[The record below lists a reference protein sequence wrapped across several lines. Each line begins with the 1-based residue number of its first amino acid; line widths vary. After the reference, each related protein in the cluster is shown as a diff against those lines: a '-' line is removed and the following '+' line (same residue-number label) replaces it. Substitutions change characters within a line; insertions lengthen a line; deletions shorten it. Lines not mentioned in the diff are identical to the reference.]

1 MATLKQLV
9 DETTNIKNELKT
21 CHTNLKNN
29 LIAKGV
35 ECSDADKLLSLVNK
49 VGEISTAVT
58 VESSD
63 NVLMEL
69 GSFSNYITVR
79 IPPSSIKKQFTFTST
94 FKGSIRFFVVFN
106 SGGGNVDGVFL
117 KNDLIMK
124 TITGGLNTNTMSFD
138 FSDVNIG
145 DILSFG
151 FKNKITNADRVVNV
165 SKWEIRGALIGI

>member
-1 MATLKQLV
+1 MSTLKKLV
-9 DETTNIKNELKT
+9 DETTNIKDELVT

-29 LIAKGV
+29 LITKGV

-49 VGEISTAVT
+49 VGEISTAI

-69 GSFSNYITVR
+69 GSLVKYVTVQV
-79 IPPSSIKKQFTFTST
+79 PPNSIKKQFTFTST
-94 FKGSIRFFVVFN
+94 FKGSIRFFVVFD
-106 SGGGNVDGVFL
+106 SATGNVDGVFL
-117 KNDLIMK
+117 KNDLIVK

-151 FKNKITNADRVVNV
+151 FKNKITNEDKFVGV
-165 SKWEIRGALIGI
+165 SKWEMRGDLIGI

>member
-1 MATLKQLV
+1 MTTLKKLV
-9 DETTNIKNELKT
+9 DETTNIKDELVT
-21 CHTNLKNN
+21 CYTDLKNN
-29 LIAKGV
+29 LITKGV

-69 GSFSNYITVR
+69 GSLAKYVTVQV
-79 IPPSSIKKQFTFTST
+79 PPNSTKKQFTFTST
-94 FKGSIRFFVVFN
+94 FKGSIRFLVVFN
-106 SGGGNVDGVFL
+106 SAGGYIDGVFL

-124 TITGGLNTNTMSFD
+124 TITGKLNTNTMSFD
-138 FSDVNIG
+138 FSDVNVG

-151 FKNKITNADRVVNV
+151 FKNRIVNTHENVSV
-165 SKWEIRGALIGI
+165 SKWEMRGDLIGI

>member
-1 MATLKQLV
+1 MATLKKLV
-9 DETTNIKNELKT
+9 DETTNIKDELVT

-29 LIAKGV
+29 LITKGV

-49 VGEISTAVT
+49 VGETSMAI

-69 GSFSNYITVR
+69 GSLANYVAVQV
-79 IPPSSIKKQFTFTST
+79 PPNSIKKQFTFTST
-94 FKGSIRFFVVFN
+94 FKGSVRFLVVFN
-106 SGGGNVDGVFL
+106 NSTGNVDGVFL

-124 TITGGLNTNTMSFD
+124 TITGGLNKNTMSFD
-138 FSDVNIG
+138 FSDVNKG

-165 SKWEIRGALIGI
+165 SKWEIRGDLIGI

>member
-1 MATLKQLV
+1 MATLKNLV
-9 DETTNIKNELKT
+9 DETTNIKDELKT

-29 LIAKGV
+29 LITKGV
-35 ECSDADKLLSLVNK
+35 ECSDADKLSSLVNK

-94 FKGSIRFFVVFN
+94 FKGSVRFLVVFN
-106 SGGGNVDGVFL
+106 NSTGNVDGVFL

-151 FKNKITNADRVVNV
+151 FKNKITNEDKAISV
-165 SKWEIRGALIGI
+165 SKWEIRGDLIGI

>member
-1 MATLKQLV
+1 MATLKKLV
-9 DETTNIKNELKT
+9 DETTNIKDELVT

-29 LIAKGV
+29 LITKGV

-49 VGEISTAVT
+49 VGETSMAI

-69 GSFSNYITVR
+69 GSLAKYVTVQV
-79 IPPSSIKKQFTFTST
+79 PPNSIKKQFTFTST
-94 FKGSIRFFVVFN
+94 FKGSVRFFVVFD
-106 SGGGNVDGVFL
+106 SSTGNVDGVFL

-124 TITGGLNTNTMSFD
+124 TITGGLNKNTMSFD
-138 FSDVNIG
+138 FSDVNKG

-151 FKNKITNADRVVNV
+151 FKNKITNADRIVNV
-165 SKWEIRGALIGI
+165 SKWEMRGDLIGI

>member
-1 MATLKQLV
+1 MATLKNLV
-9 DETTNIKNELKT
+9 DETTSIKNELVT

-29 LIAKGV
+29 LITKGV

-49 VGEISTAVT
+49 FVEISTAI

-69 GSFSNYITVR
+69 GSIKNYVTVQ
-79 IPPSSIKKQFTFTST
+79 IPPNSTKKQFTFTST
-94 FKGSIRFFVVFN
+94 FKGSIRFLVVFN
-106 SGGGNVDGVFL
+106 SATGNIDGVFL

-124 TITGGLNTNTMSFD
+124 TITGNLNTNTMSFD

-145 DILSFG
+145 DTLSFG
-151 FKNKITNADRVVNV
+151 FKNKITNEDKFVGV
-165 SKWEIRGALIGI
+165 SKWEMRGDLIGI